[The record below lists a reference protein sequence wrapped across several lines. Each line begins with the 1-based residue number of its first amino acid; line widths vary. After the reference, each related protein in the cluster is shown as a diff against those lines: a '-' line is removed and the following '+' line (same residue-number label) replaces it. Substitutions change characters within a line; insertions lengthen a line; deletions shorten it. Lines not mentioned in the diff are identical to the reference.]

1 MNKISAPLPVI
12 VVGSGIAGL
21 NFALSA
27 ARFSDVLIV
36 TKKKMV
42 ESATNYA
49 QGGIAAVI
57 DRADDTE
64 QHVADTLAAGAF
76 HNDTRA
82 VRYMVTHG
90 PDAIRRLIE
99 FGVHFHMTD
108 GELEL
113 RREGGHGRRRIAHVG
128 DYTGKEIEHALARHV
143 RLHPR
148 ITIWEDTFAVDLLV
162 AGRDKARRCY
172 GVSILREGRTQ
183 NIFGRAVILATGG
196 LGQIFKYTTNPPF
209 STGDGYAMAYRAGC
223 SFRDIEFIQFHPTAL
238 NLGGG
243 KRLFLI
249 SEALRGE
256 GAIMLNSR
264 GKRFVKELAARDI
277 VARAC
282 YEEEKRGP
290 IYIDLRRLDQT
301 MLEVRFPQ
309 IYFELIRRGLSPARD
324 LIPVTPAAHYC
335 CGGIRVNL
343 KGETGIRGLYA
354 FGEVAGTGVHG
365 ANRLASNSL
374 LEAVVFSSRVAEELR
389 HKRSG
394 GRIPDFPVPKF
405 SRDSFRSTANSRQ
418 LKKKLRG
425 MMWDSCGI
433 VRQRDELSR
442 TRDFLLTLESDNFEL
457 RNMIV
462 ASRLVVEAALHR
474 KKSLGAHFMV

>member
-1 MNKISAPLPVI
+1 MQTSLPVI

-27 ARFSDVLIV
+27 AEFSDVLII

-57 DRADDTE
+57 DRADDVT
-64 QHVADTLAAGAF
+64 QHIADTLAAGAG
-76 HNDTRA
+76 HNDKRA

-90 PDAIRRLIE
+90 PSAIRRLIE
-99 FGVHFHMTD
+99 FGVHFHMSD
-108 GELEL
+108 GKLEL

-128 DYTGKEIEHALARHV
+128 DYTGKEIEHALARHA
-143 RLHPR
+143 RAHPR
-148 ITIWEDTFAVDLLV
+148 ITIWEDTFAIDLLV
-162 AGRDKARRCY
+162 AGRGVTKRCY
-172 GVSILREGRTQ
+172 GVSVMRKGRAQ
-183 NIFGRAVILATGG
+183 NVFGRAVILATGG

-223 SFRDIEFIQFHPTAL
+223 AFLDMEFIQFHPTAL
-238 NLGGG
+238 NLGRG

-256 GAIMLNSR
+256 GARLLNSR
-264 GKRFVKELAARDI
+264 GKRFVKELEPRDI

-282 YEEEKRGP
+282 YQEEKRGP
-290 IYIDLRRLDQT
+290 IYIDLRHLDQN

-309 IYFELIRRGLSPARD
+309 IYFELIRRGLHPSRD

-335 CGGIRVNL
+335 CGGVKVNL

-374 LEAVVFSSRVAEELR
+374 LEAVVFSSRVADLLR
-389 HKRSG
+389 RKRLE

-405 SRDSFRSTANSRQ
+405 SRDFFRSTANSRQ
-418 LKKKLRG
+418 LKKKLRS

-433 VRQRDELSR
+433 VRQRDELSL
-442 TRDFLLTLESDNFEL
+442 TRDFLFTLESDNFEL

-462 ASRLVVEAALHR
+462 TSRLVVEAALHR
-474 KKSLGAHFMV
+474 KKSLGTHFMA